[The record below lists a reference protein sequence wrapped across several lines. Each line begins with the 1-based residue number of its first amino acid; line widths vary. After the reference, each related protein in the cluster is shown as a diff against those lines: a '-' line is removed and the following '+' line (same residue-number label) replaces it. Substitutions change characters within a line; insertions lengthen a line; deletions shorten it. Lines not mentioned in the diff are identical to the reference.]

1 MISFLHCGHN
11 KSLRPKNKSTNM
23 DSRMWTIVAV
33 LGVVAVGVAG
43 RGTAMGRRVHRSHG
57 IMARRERRRITWAT
71 TFATMALMWPCV
83 YAVGGVVE
91 PSALVVIPLAWPI
104 AMILVDLAQTGGEM
118 PARETL
124 KERMGSV
131 TGSGSWLVGAIWAAA
146 MLLQVVTGRSGGHT
160 AATGRTML
168 VGLLLVIAF
177 LVPTPGAP
185 LDADLTWAAHA
196 VQRSLL
202 HYAVGL
208 FLSATLFAA
217 ANVQLAPRGEGVP
230 LPGGVSGGVSGGGGV
245 ELDVS
250 RVPGVARKMIS
261 TT

>member
-1 MISFLHCGHN
+1 MWAMIMVLT
-11 KSLRPKNKSTNM
+11 L
-23 DSRMWTIVAV
+23 VAV
-33 LGVVAVGVAG
+33 AVVGRGVAL
-43 RGTAMGRRVHRSHG
+43 GRRVQRTHG
-57 IMARRERRRITWAT
+57 AVARRERRRIIWSTV
-71 TFATMALMWPCV
+71 FAAMALLWPCV
-83 YAVGGVVE
+83 YAAGGVLE
-91 PSALVVIPLAWPI
+91 ASPLVVVPLAWPVV
-104 AMILVDLAQTGGEM
+104 MILSDLLQTGGEM

-131 TGSGSWLVGAIWAAA
+131 TSSGSWLVGAIWAAA

-177 LVPTPGAP
+177 LVPSPGSG
-185 LDADLTWAAHA
+185 LDADLTWATHA

-217 ANVQLAPRGEGVP
+217 ANVQLQKGAADMDMVQKA
-230 LPGGVSGGVSGGGGV
+230 VAGGGGV
-245 ELDVS
+245 DLS
-250 RVPGVARKMIS
+250 RIPSVARKM
-261 TT
+261 

>member
-1 MISFLHCGHN
+1 MIVVLIAVATGVVG
-11 KSLRPKNKSTNM
+11 RG
-23 DSRMWTIVAV
+23 AV
-33 LGVVAVGVAG
+33 LGS
-43 RGTAMGRRVHRSHG
+43 RVQRTHG
-57 IMARRERRRITWAT
+57 IMARRERRRIIWAT

-83 YAVGGVVE
+83 YAFGGVVE
-91 PSALVVIPLAWPI
+91 PSALVVIPLVWPV

-131 TGSGSWLVGAIWAAA
+131 TSSGSWLVGAIWAAA

-177 LVPTPGAP
+177 LVPSPGAP
-185 LDADLTWAAHA
+185 LDADLTWATHA

-217 ANVQLAPRGEGVP
+217 ANVQLTASPADASYGI
-230 LPGGVSGGVSGGGGV
+230 PGAAAAVSGGGGGAV
-245 ELDVS
+245 ALDVT
-250 RVPGVARKMIS
+250 RVPGVARKVVGA
-261 TT
+261 